1 MFDRFDKHQII
12 YVRSLNNR
20 RESIP
25 KNYFNF
31 TCFLGNIYKEFSTK
45 HKHLTNYYMIIKTE

>member
-1 MFDRFDKHQII
+1 MCETWNKRQ
-12 YVRSLNNR
+12 
-20 RESIP
+20 ETIP

-45 HKHLTNYYMIIKTE
+45 HKRLTKYYMIIGTE